1 MDRADVVDF
10 LTKIS
15 SYDRRTVD
23 ETDIAPWMEFFGA
36 NEWITRPLALEAVR
50 RHFDS
55 STEWLKPAHVKQ
67 QARMAKDSLERDAAR
82 MSALTPGRRVV
93 NPSSFRARDPGRW
106 DALFEEGRVD
116 GAVERARRRAE
127 LDGIPRGVAESW
139 AREWITARVGAE
151 ARGVPDAVPG
161 VMPWPPEQ

>member
-1 MDRADVVDF
+1 MDRGEVVDV

-23 ETDIAPWMEFFGA
+23 ETDIAPWLEFFGA

-50 RHFDS
+50 RHFDV

-93 NPSSFRARDPGRW
+93 NPSSFRSRDPARW
-106 DALFEEGRVD
+106 DALFEEGRID
-116 GAVERARRRAE
+116 GAVDRARHRAS
-127 LDGIPRGVAESW
+127 LDGVRRDSAESW
-139 AREWITARVGAE
+139 AREWITARLGAE